1 MENGVRKGFGDIVEI
16 TRNDMKTG
24 AYAPYR
30 DNYVKPSTIEDV
42 PTDDNTEND
51 DRKKPT
57 RRKKDILRI
66 DSEGKDSLPD

>member
-1 MENGVRKGFGDIVEI
+1 MRAKIIKRGVSRMENGVRKGFGDIVEI

-42 PTDDNTEND
+42 PTDDDAQD
-51 DRKKPT
+51 DGVEK
-57 RRKKDILRI
+57 
-66 DSEGKDSLPD
+66 SAGG